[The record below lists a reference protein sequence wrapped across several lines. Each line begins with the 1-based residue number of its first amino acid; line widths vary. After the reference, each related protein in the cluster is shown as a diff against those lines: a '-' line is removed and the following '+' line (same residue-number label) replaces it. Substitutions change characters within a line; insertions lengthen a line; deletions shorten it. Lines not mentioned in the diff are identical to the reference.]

1 MTSATVKPSIHLVEL
16 SKCESRIES
25 FRPTVLYQRFPI
37 HIKMNITLH
46 RFLMVE
52 KEEEGLLLKN
62 LGFVSNCERVHNCND
77 QSYLLKTVFV
87 TGKGTDGNLRE
98 IWFERLRYKRQFEI
112 DARVA
117 EQIKRNEWRVIC
129 YRESS
134 QTPL

>member
-1 MTSATVKPSIHLVEL
+1 
-16 SKCESRIES
+16 
-25 FRPTVLYQRFPI
+25 
-37 HIKMNITLH
+37 
-46 RFLMVE
+46 MVE

-77 QSYLLKTVFV
+77 QSYLLKNVFV

-129 YRESS
+129 YRESN
-134 QTPL
+134 QTPI